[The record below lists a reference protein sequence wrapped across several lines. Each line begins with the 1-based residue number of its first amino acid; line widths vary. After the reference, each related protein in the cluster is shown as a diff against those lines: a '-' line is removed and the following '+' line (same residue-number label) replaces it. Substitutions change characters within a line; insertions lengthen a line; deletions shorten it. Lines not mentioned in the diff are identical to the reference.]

1 MSELAPPIVNRSEF
15 LENQRQIKYEIL
27 LEKLKQ
33 TEMIYSNASST
44 LSNALKNI
52 EFYTKHP
59 NYKIIQ
65 QNEAKRNPLT
75 TPLGVQLLTGCSGFK
90 SLDQFL
96 GYNCFQ
102 ISANVRC
109 ITKQSEI
116 KSKAILKY
124 KALTNQIDKLKH
136 LLPEGKRLIKEAK
149 RVAKKKAEELAH
161 LEAVNRCFVA
171 TDADK
176 RISSAQLLNLPE
188 DILFVIKSF
197 FTYETRIELLETK
210 YPLMPR
216 LNKLSPRNTSEL
228 ICCMHKRPNYLA
240 KATAETAERLIRW
253 PYACVPTS
261 HLKRKEYIL
270 SMLQKY
276 KIHCPAEAIH
286 LIKTVVL
293 SKKWSR
299 SLDRVE

>member
-65 QNEAKRNPLT
+65 QNEAIRNPLA
-75 TPLGVQLLTGCSGFK
+75 TPLGVQLLTGCSGVE
-90 SLDQFL
+90 SLAQLL

-124 KALTNQIDKLKH
+124 KALTNQIDKLKR
-136 LLPEGKRLIKEAK
+136 LLPEGKRIIK
-149 RVAKKKAEELAH
+149 
-161 LEAVNRCFVA
+161 
-171 TDADK
+171 
-176 RISSAQLLNLPE
+176 
-188 DILFVIKSF
+188 
-197 FTYETRIELLETK
+197 
-210 YPLMPR
+210 
-216 LNKLSPRNTSEL
+216 
-228 ICCMHKRPNYLA
+228 
-240 KATAETAERLIRW
+240 
-253 PYACVPTS
+253 
-261 HLKRKEYIL
+261 
-270 SMLQKY
+270 
-276 KIHCPAEAIH
+276 
-286 LIKTVVL
+286 
-293 SKKWSR
+293 
-299 SLDRVE
+299 

>member
-1 MSELAPPIVNRSEF
+1 MSELAPLVIRSEF

-33 TEMIYSNASST
+33 TEMIYSNASMA
-44 LSNALKNI
+44 LSNSLSNVKAI
-52 EFYTKHP
+52 TSDR
-59 NYKIIQ
+59 NYEIIQ
-65 QNEAKRNPLT
+65 QEAIRIPLAE
-75 TPLGVQLLTGCSGFK
+75 VQPRKGTHTLELK
-90 SLDQFL
+90 
-96 GYNCFQ
+96 CFR
-102 ISANVRC
+102 ISIHIRI

-124 KALTNQIDKLKH
+124 KALTNQIDKLKR

-149 RVAKKKAEELAH
+149 LVAKKKAKELAH
-161 LEAVNRCFVA
+161 LESVNRCFVA
-171 TDADK
+171 ADADK
-176 RISSAQLLNLPE
+176 RISSALLLVLPE

-276 KIHCPAEAIH
+276 KIHCPKEAIH

-293 SKKWSR
+293 CKKTR
-299 SLDRVE
+299 R

>member
-1 MSELAPPIVNRSEF
+1 MA
-15 LENQRQIKYEIL
+15 Q
-27 LEKLKQ
+27 
-33 TEMIYSNASST
+33 
-44 LSNALKNI
+44 
-52 EFYTKHP
+52 
-59 NYKIIQ
+59 
-65 QNEAKRNPLT
+65 
-75 TPLGVQLLTGCSGFK
+75 
-90 SLDQFL
+90 
-96 GYNCFQ
+96 
-102 ISANVRC
+102 
-109 ITKQSEI
+109 
-116 KSKAILKY
+116 
-124 KALTNQIDKLKH
+124 
-136 LLPEGKRLIKEAK
+136 
-149 RVAKKKAEELAH
+149 

-176 RISSAQLLNLPE
+176 RISSARLLKLPE

-276 KIHCPAEAIH
+276 KIHCPVEAIH
-286 LIKTVVL
+286 LIKTVAL
-293 SKKWSR
+293 SKKI
-299 SLDRVE
+299 

>member
-1 MSELAPPIVNRSEF
+1 MSELAPIVNRSEF

-65 QNEAKRNPLT
+65 QNEAIRNPLA
-75 TPLGVQLLTGCSGFK
+75 TPLGVQLLTGCSGVE
-90 SLDQFL
+90 SLAQLL

-124 KALTNQIDKLKH
+124 KALTNQIDKLKR
-136 LLPEGKRLIKEAK
+136 LLPEGKHLIKEAK
-149 RVAKKKAEELAH
+149 LVAKKKAKELSQ

-176 RISSAQLLNLPE
+176 RISSARLLRLPE
-188 DILFVIKSF
+188 DILIVIKSF

-210 YPLMPR
+210 YPLISP
-216 LNKLSPRNTSEL
+216 LNKLSSSNTRDL
-228 ICCMHKRPNYLA
+228 ICGMHKRPNYLA
-240 KATAETAERLIRW
+240 DLTAREAELLIFC
-253 PYACVPTS
+253 PYRGVPS
-261 HLKRKEYIL
+261 NHLKRKEYIL
-270 SMLQKY
+270 NMLKKY
-276 KIHCPAEAIH
+276 KTHCPKEAVY
-286 LIKTVVL
+286 LIKTVAL
-293 SKKWSR
+293 CSKLK
-299 SLDRVE
+299 LERVEM